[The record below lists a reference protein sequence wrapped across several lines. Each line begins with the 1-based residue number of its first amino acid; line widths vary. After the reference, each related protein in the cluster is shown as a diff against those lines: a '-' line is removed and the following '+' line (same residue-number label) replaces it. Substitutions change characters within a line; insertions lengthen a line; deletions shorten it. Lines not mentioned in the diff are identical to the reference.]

1 MIAGAVVLILGLI
14 FTLRPAPSTP
24 VPRARQAPARRP
36 HRSRSVRNMENTK
49 AGLLETLD
57 TRDIGRFYIYLA
69 VLATIGGFLF
79 GFDSSN
85 IGSALV
91 FLPFKLTPLAIGII
105 VAGASLGSF
114 VGALAAG
121 PLTDRFGRK
130 SLLLV
135 DSALFAIGSL
145 VSAFAF
151 EPVTLIIGRL
161 IIGIAIGAD
170 SAIATAYI
178 SEFAPK
184 KRRGSLA
191 IIQQWMITIGILAAY
206 VIAVIVLLIAPG
218 AASTVDWR
226 ILLGIGFIPAI
237 ISLLMRARMPESP
250 RWLLEHGREA
260 KAIKAFQ
267 TLGLEATAEEV
278 HAEAV
283 AVRADK
289 ERMEAKTQWTKPVK
303 RALVIVCVFFIL
315 QQITGINV
323 AFYYGPHLLQPY
335 FAGPGTPAVQS
346 EVYGVYAAGILAV
359 VNVIA
364 TYFAFRFID
373 SIGRRRL
380 AMAAYIGMAVFLL
393 IGSYGASFLHGVPQ
407 LVVIMVGFSL
417 FIACFAIGIG
427 GTGWLLQGEVF
438 PTAVRGR
445 ASGIG
450 AAVDWLANYGLVLVF
465 PILQAGIGLGWVMI
479 IFAILCIIGI
489 LFVYFFLPETK
500 GQSVEEIVQLFD
512 GPVNRK
518 DPSRPSMAHR

>member
-1 MIAGAVVLILGLI
+1 
-14 FTLRPAPSTP
+14 
-24 VPRARQAPARRP
+24 
-36 HRSRSVRNMENTK
+36 MENTK
-49 AGLLETLD
+49 AGLLEALD

-91 FLPFKLTPLAIGII
+91 FLPFKLSPLAIGVI

-130 SLLLV
+130 SLLLI
-135 DSALFAIGSL
+135 DSGLFALGSL
-145 VSAFAF
+145 ISAFAF

-184 KRRGSLA
+184 RRRGSLA

-206 VIAVIVLLIAPG
+206 VIAVIVLWIAPG
-218 AASTVDWR
+218 TATTVDWR

-237 ISLLMRARMPESP
+237 ISLAMRAKMPESP
-250 RWLLEHGREA
+250 RWLLERGKED
-260 KAIKAFQ
+260 KALKAFQ
-267 TLGLEATAEEV
+267 TLGVEGVTPAQV
-278 HAEAV
+278 HAEAM
-283 AVRADK
+283 AAH
-289 ERMEAKTQWTKPVK
+289 EAKVRVEHQTKWTRPVK
-303 RALVIVCVFFIL
+303 RALIIVSVFFIL

-323 AFYYGPHLLQPY
+323 AFYYGPHLLTPY
-335 FAGPGTPAVQS
+335 FAGHGTSAIQS
-346 EVYGVYAAGILAV
+346 EISGVIAAGILAV

-373 SIGRRRL
+373 TVGRRRL
-380 AMAAYIGMAVFLL
+380 AIGAYIGMAVFLV
-393 IGSYGASFLHGVPQ
+393 IGAWGASFLSGVAQ
-407 LVVIMVGFSL
+407 LIVIMIGFAL
-417 FIACFAIGIG
+417 FISCFAIGIG
-427 GTGWLLQGEVF
+427 GTGWLLQGEVV
-438 PTAVRGR
+438 PTSVRGR

-450 AAVDWLANYGLVLVF
+450 AAVDWLANYGLVLAF
-465 PILQAGIGLGWVMI
+465 PLMQVGIGLGWTMI
-479 IFAILCIIGI
+479 VFAILCVVGI
-489 LFVYFFLPETK
+489 FFVYFFLPETK
-500 GQSVEEIVQLFD
+500 GKSVEEVVQLFD
-512 GPVNRK
+512 GPVNRE
-518 DPSRPSMAHR
+518 DPSTPSMARG

>member
-1 MIAGAVVLILGLI
+1 
-14 FTLRPAPSTP
+14 
-24 VPRARQAPARRP
+24 
-36 HRSRSVRNMENTK
+36 MENTK
-49 AGLLETLD
+49 AGLLEALD

-91 FLPFKLTPLAIGII
+91 FLPFTLSPLAIGII
-105 VAGASLGSF
+105 VGGASLGSF

-135 DSALFAIGSL
+135 DSGLFALGSL
-145 VSAFAF
+145 ISALAF

-184 KRRGSLA
+184 RRRGSLA

-206 VIAVIVLLIAPG
+206 VIAIIVLWIAPG
-218 AASTVDWR
+218 AATTWDWR

-237 ISLLMRARMPESP
+237 ISLAMRARMPESP
-250 RWLLEHGREA
+250 RWLLERGKED
-260 KAIKAFQ
+260 KALKAFQ
-267 TLGLEATAEEV
+267 ILGLDATPAQV
-278 HAEAV
+278 HAEAM
-283 AVRADK
+283 AAH
-289 ERMEAKTQWTKPVK
+289 EAKVRVERQTKWTRPVK
-303 RALVIVCVFFIL
+303 RALLVVCVFFIL

-323 AFYYGPHLLQPY
+323 AFYYGPHLLTPY
-335 FAGPGTPAVQS
+335 FAGHGTSAIQS
-346 EVYGVYAAGILAV
+346 EISGVIAAGILAV

-373 SIGRRRL
+373 TVGRRRL
-380 AMAAYIGMAVFLL
+380 AIGAYIGMAVFLV
-393 IGSYGASFLHGVPQ
+393 IGAWGASFLSGVPQ
-407 LVVIMVGFSL
+407 LIVIMVGFAL
-417 FIACFAIGIG
+417 FISCFAIGIG

-438 PTAVRGR
+438 PTEVRGR

-450 AAVDWLANYGLVLVF
+450 AAVDWLANYGLILAF
-465 PILQAGIGLGWVMI
+465 PLMQVGIGLGWTMI
-479 IFAILCIIGI
+479 VFAILCVVGI
-489 LFVYFFLPETK
+489 FFVYFFLPETK
-500 GQSVEEIVQLFD
+500 GKSVEEVVQLFD
-512 GPVNRK
+512 GPVNRR
-518 DPSRPSMAHR
+518 DPSTPSLAARH

>member
-1 MIAGAVVLILGLI
+1 
-14 FTLRPAPSTP
+14 
-24 VPRARQAPARRP
+24 
-36 HRSRSVRNMENTK
+36 MEKTE

-91 FLPFKLTPLAIGII
+91 FLPFKLSPLAIGII

-114 VGALAAG
+114 AGALAAG
-121 PLTDRFGRK
+121 PLTDKFGRK

-135 DSALFAIGSL
+135 DSALFAVGSL
-145 VSAFAF
+145 ISAFAF
-151 EPVTLIIGRL
+151 EPVTLAIGRL

-184 KRRGSLA
+184 RRRGSLS

-206 VIAVIVLLIAPG
+206 VFAIIVLSIAPG
-218 AASTVDWR
+218 AATSVDWR
-226 ILLGIGFIPAI
+226 ILLGIGFVPAI

-250 RWLLEHGREA
+250 RWLLEHGKEE
-260 KAIKAFQ
+260 KAIKAFE
-267 TLGLEATAEEV
+267 TLGIQATPEQVHREASEVRTETLRLEG
-278 HAEAV
+278 
-283 AVRADK
+283 
-289 ERMEAKTQWTKPVK
+289 KTRWTPSVK
-303 RALVIVCVFFIL
+303 RALIVVCVFFIL

-323 AFYYGPHLLQPY
+323 AFYYGPHLLTPY
-335 FAGPGTPAVQS
+335 FAHPGTPAVQA
-346 EVYGVYAAGILAV
+346 EIFGVIAAGILAV
-359 VNVIA
+359 VNVIS

-373 SIGRRRL
+373 TIGRRRL
-380 AMAAYIGMAVFLL
+380 AIGAYIGMTVFL
-393 IGSYGASFLHGVPQ
+393 IVGAYGASFMSGMPQ
-407 LVVIMVGFSL
+407 LVVIMIGFSL

-450 AAVDWLANYGLVLVF
+450 AAVDWLANYGLVLAF
-465 PILQAGIGLGWVMI
+465 PLMQAGFGLGWTMI
-479 IFAILCIIGI
+479 VFAALCVVGV

-500 GQSVEEIVQLFD
+500 GHSVEEIGRLFD

-518 DPSRPSMAHR
+518 DPSQPSMSR

>member
-1 MIAGAVVLILGLI
+1 
-14 FTLRPAPSTP
+14 
-24 VPRARQAPARRP
+24 
-36 HRSRSVRNMENTK
+36 MENTK
-49 AGLLETLD
+49 AGLLEALD

-91 FLPFKLTPLAIGII
+91 FLPFKLSPLAIGVI

-130 SLLLV
+130 SLLLI
-135 DSALFAIGSL
+135 DSGLFALGSL
-145 VSAFAF
+145 ISAFAF

-184 KRRGSLA
+184 RRRGSLA

-206 VIAVIVLLIAPG
+206 VIAVIVLWIAPG
-218 AASTVDWR
+218 TATTVDWR

-237 ISLLMRARMPESP
+237 ISLAMRAKMPESP
-250 RWLLEHGREA
+250 RWLLERGKED
-260 KAIKAFQ
+260 KALKAFQ
-267 TLGLEATAEEV
+267 TLGVEGVTPAQV
-278 HAEAV
+278 HAEAM
-283 AVRADK
+283 AAH
-289 ERMEAKTQWTKPVK
+289 EAKVRVEHQTKWTRPVK
-303 RALVIVCVFFIL
+303 RALIIVCVFFIL

-323 AFYYGPHLLQPY
+323 AFYYGPHLLTPY
-335 FAGPGTPAVQS
+335 FAGHGTSAIQS
-346 EVYGVYAAGILAV
+346 EVSGVIAAGILAV

-373 SIGRRRL
+373 TVGRRRL
-380 AMAAYIGMAVFLL
+380 AIGAYIGMAVFLVV
-393 IGSYGASFLHGVPQ
+393 GAWGASFLSGVAQ
-407 LVVIMVGFSL
+407 LIVVMIGFAL
-417 FIACFAIGIG
+417 FISCFAIGIG

-438 PTAVRGR
+438 PTEVRGR

-450 AAVDWLANYGLVLVF
+450 AAVDWLANYGLVLAF
-465 PILQAGIGLGWVMI
+465 PLMQVGIGLGWTMI
-479 IFAILCIIGI
+479 VFAALCVVGIF
-489 LFVYFFLPETK
+489 FVYFFLPETK
-500 GQSVEEIVQLFD
+500 GKSVEEVVQLFD

-518 DPSRPSMAHR
+518 DPSTPSMARR

>member
-1 MIAGAVVLILGLI
+1 
-14 FTLRPAPSTP
+14 
-24 VPRARQAPARRP
+24 
-36 HRSRSVRNMENTK
+36 MESK
-49 AGLLETLD
+49 QAGLLATLD

-91 FLPFKLTPLAIGII
+91 FLPFTLSPIAIGII
-105 VAGASLGSF
+105 VGGASLGSF

-130 SLLLV
+130 SLLLA
-135 DSALFAIGSL
+135 DSALFALGSL
-145 VSAFAF
+145 ISAFAF
-151 EPVTLIIGRL
+151 EPTTLIVGRV

-206 VIAVIVLLIAPG
+206 VIAVIVLAIAPG

-226 ILLGIGFIPAI
+226 ILLGIGFIPAV

-250 RWLLEHGREA
+250 RWLLEHGRQD
-260 KAIKAFQ
+260 KALKAFH
-267 TLGLEATAEEV
+267 TLGLEATAEQV
-278 HAEAV
+278 QAEA
-283 AVRADK
+283 AMVRREQ
-289 ERMEAKTQWTKPVK
+289 ERIAGRTQWTKPVR

-323 AFYYGPHLLQPY
+323 AFYYGPHLLEPY
-335 FAGPGTPAVQS
+335 FTGPGTSAVQA
-346 EVYGVYAAGILAV
+346 EIFGVFAAGILAV

-364 TYFAFRFID
+364 TYFAYRFID
-373 SIGRRRL
+373 TIGRRRL
-380 AMAAYIGMAVFLL
+380 AISAYIGMIVFLL
-393 IGSYGASFLHGVPQ
+393 IGSYGASFMSGVPQ
-407 LVVIMVGFSL
+407 LIVIMVGFGL

-465 PILQAGIGLGWVMI
+465 PILQVGLGLGWVMV
-479 IFAILCIIGI
+479 IFAVLCAVGVV
-489 LFVYFFLPETK
+489 FVYLFLPETK
-500 GQSVEEIVQLFD
+500 GKSVEEITQLFD

-518 DPSRPSMAHR
+518 DPSQPAPARF

>member
-1 MIAGAVVLILGLI
+1 MQ
-14 FTLRPAPSTP
+14 S
-24 VPRARQAPARRP
+24 
-36 HRSRSVRNMENTK
+36 TK

-69 VLATIGGFLF
+69 ILATIGGFLF

-91 FLPFKLTPLAIGII
+91 FLPFKLSPLAIGII
-105 VAGASLGSF
+105 VGGASLGSF
-114 VGALAAG
+114 VGAIAAG

-135 DSALFAIGSL
+135 DSGLFALGSL
-145 VSAFAF
+145 ISAFAF
-151 EPVTLIIGRL
+151 EPTTLIIGRV

-184 KRRGSLA
+184 RRRGSLS

-206 VIAVIVLLIAPG
+206 VIAVIVLEVAPK
-218 AASTVDWR
+218 AASTIDWR
-226 ILLGIGFIPAI
+226 ILLGVGFIPAI
-237 ISLLMRARMPESP
+237 ISLLLRARMPESP
-250 RWLLEHGREA
+250 RWLLERGLEE
-260 KAIKAFQ
+260 KALKAFQ
-267 TLGLEATAEEV
+267 TLGVEATAEQV
-278 HAEAV
+278 HAEAE
-283 AVRADK
+283 AARAQMQ
-289 ERMEAKTQWTKPVK
+289 RATSKTKWTPPVK
-303 RALVIVCVFFIL
+303 RALVIVCVFFIF

-323 AFYYGPHLLQPY
+323 AFYYGPHLLTPY
-335 FAGPGTPAVQS
+335 FTHPGTSMVQS
-346 EVYGVYAAGILAV
+346 EVFGVIAAGILAV

-373 SIGRRRL
+373 TVGRRRL
-380 AMAAYIGMAVFLL
+380 AIGAYIGMAVFLL
-393 IGSYGASFLHGVPQ
+393 IGSYGASFLSGVPQ
-407 LVVIMVGFSL
+407 LIVIMVGFAL

-438 PTAVRGR
+438 PTTVRGR

-450 AAVDWLANYGLVLVF
+450 AAVDWLANYGLVLAF
-465 PILQAGIGLGWVMI
+465 PIMQAGIGLGWVMI
-479 IFAILCIIGI
+479 VFAGLCVIGV

-500 GQSVEEIVQLFD
+500 GHSVDEIVRLFD

-518 DPSRPSMAHR
+518 DPGQPSASARS

>member
-1 MIAGAVVLILGLI
+1 
-14 FTLRPAPSTP
+14 
-24 VPRARQAPARRP
+24 
-36 HRSRSVRNMENTK
+36 
-49 AGLLETLD
+49 
-57 TRDIGRFYIYLA
+57 
-69 VLATIGGFLF
+69 
-79 GFDSSN
+79 
-85 IGSALV
+85 
-91 FLPFKLTPLAIGII
+91 
-105 VAGASLGSF
+105 
-114 VGALAAG
+114 
-121 PLTDRFGRK
+121 
-130 SLLLV
+130 
-135 DSALFAIGSL
+135 
-145 VSAFAF
+145 
-151 EPVTLIIGRL
+151 
-161 IIGIAIGAD
+161 
-170 SAIATAYI
+170 
-178 SEFAPK
+178 
-184 KRRGSLA
+184 
-191 IIQQWMITIGILAAY
+191 
-206 VIAVIVLLIAPG
+206 
-218 AASTVDWR
+218 
-226 ILLGIGFIPAI
+226 
-237 ISLLMRARMPESP
+237 
-250 RWLLEHGREA
+250 
-260 KAIKAFQ
+260 
-267 TLGLEATAEEV
+267 
-278 HAEAV
+278 
-283 AVRADK
+283 
-289 ERMEAKTQWTKPVK
+289 MEAKTQWTKPVK

>member
-1 MIAGAVVLILGLI
+1 
-14 FTLRPAPSTP
+14 
-24 VPRARQAPARRP
+24 
-36 HRSRSVRNMENTK
+36 MENTE
-49 AGLLETLD
+49 AGLLKTLD

-91 FLPFKLTPLAIGII
+91 FLPFKLGPVAIGII

-130 SLLLV
+130 SLLLA

-151 EPVTLIIGRL
+151 EPTTLTIGRL

-184 KRRGSLA
+184 RRRGSLA

-206 VIAVIVLLIAPG
+206 VIAVIVLWIAPG
-218 AASTVDWR
+218 VASTVDWR
-226 ILLGIGFIPAI
+226 IMLGVGFIPAI
-237 ISLLMRARMPESP
+237 ISLIMRARMPESP
-250 RWLLEHGREA
+250 RWLLERGKED
-260 KAIKAFQ
+260 KALQAFH
-267 TLGLEATAEEV
+267 TLGLDDVTAEQV
-278 HAEAV
+278 HAEA
-283 AVRADK
+283 ALVRREK
-289 ERMEAKTQWTKPVK
+289 QRIEGQTQWTRPVK

-335 FAGPGTPAVQS
+335 FTHPGTTAV
-346 EVYGVYAAGILAV
+346 EAEIYGVIAAGILAV

-373 SIGRRRL
+373 SVGRRRL
-380 AMAAYIGMAVFLL
+380 AIGAYIGMAVFLL
-393 IGSYGASFLHGVPQ
+393 VGSYGASYLSGVPQ
-407 LVVIMVGFSL
+407 LIVVMVGFAL

-450 AAVDWLANYGLVLVF
+450 AAVDWLAKYGLVLAF
-465 PILQAGIGLGWVMI
+465 PIMQAGIGLGWVMI
-479 IFAILCIIGI
+479 VFAALCVIGI
-489 LFVYFFLPETK
+489 FFVYFFLPETK
-500 GQSVEEIVQLFD
+500 GHSVEEVVRLFD

-518 DPSRPSMAHR
+518 DPGQPVMSR

>member
-1 MIAGAVVLILGLI
+1 
-14 FTLRPAPSTP
+14 
-24 VPRARQAPARRP
+24 
-36 HRSRSVRNMENTK
+36 MENTK

-91 FLPFKLTPLAIGII
+91 FLPFKLGPLAIGII

-130 SLLLV
+130 ALLLV
-135 DSALFAIGSL
+135 DSALFAVGSL
-145 VSAFAF
+145 ISAFAF
-151 EPVTLIIGRL
+151 EPVTLTIGRL

-184 KRRGSLA
+184 RRRGSLA

-206 VIAVIVLLIAPG
+206 VIAVIVLSIAPG
-218 AASTVDWR
+218 AATTVDWR

-237 ISLLMRARMPESP
+237 VSLLMRARMPESP
-250 RWLLEHGREA
+250 RWLLERGKEE

-267 TLGLEATAEEV
+267 TLGLEATPEQV
-278 HAEAV
+278 HAEASH
-283 AVRADK
+283 VRT
-289 ERMEAKTQWTKPVK
+289 ETLRLSGQTRWTPPVK

-323 AFYYGPHLLQPY
+323 AFYYGPHLLTPY
-335 FAGPGTPAVQS
+335 FTHPGTTAVQA
-346 EVYGVYAAGILAV
+346 EIFGVIAAGILAV

-373 SIGRRRL
+373 SVGRRRL
-380 AMAAYIGMAVFLL
+380 AIGAYIGMAVFLVV
-393 IGSYGASFLHGVPQ
+393 GAYGASFLHGVAQ
-407 LVVIMVGFSL
+407 LVVVMVGFAL
-417 FIACFAIGIG
+417 FISCFAIGIG

-450 AAVDWLANYGLVLVF
+450 AAVDWLANYGLVLAF
-465 PILQAGIGLGWVMI
+465 PLMQVGIGLGWTMI
-479 IFAILCIIGI
+479 VFAVLCVVGIF
-489 LFVYFFLPETK
+489 FVYFFLPETK
-500 GQSVEEIVQLFD
+500 GHSVEEVVRLFE

-518 DPSRPSMAHR
+518 DPSQPSVVR

>member
-1 MIAGAVVLILGLI
+1 
-14 FTLRPAPSTP
+14 
-24 VPRARQAPARRP
+24 
-36 HRSRSVRNMENTK
+36 MENSTQG
-49 AGLLETLD
+49 GLLQALD

-91 FLPFKLTPLAIGII
+91 FLPFKLGPVATGII

-130 SLLLV
+130 SLLLA
-135 DSALFAIGSL
+135 DSALFAVGSI

-151 EPVTLIIGRL
+151 EPVTLTVGRV

-184 KRRGSLA
+184 RRRGSLA

-206 VIAVIVLLIAPG
+206 VIAVIVLWIAPK
-218 AASTVDWR
+218 AATTVDWR
-226 ILLGIGFIPAI
+226 VMLGIGFIPAI
-237 ISLLMRARMPESP
+237 ISLVMRARMPESP
-250 RWLLEHGREA
+250 RWLLEHGNED
-260 KAIKAFQ
+260 KALKAFHL
-267 TLGLEATAEEV
+267 LGLEATSEQV
-278 HAEAV
+278 HAEAL
-283 AVRADK
+283 AVRAEE
-289 ERMEAKTQWTKPVK
+289 ERVAGQTRWTKPVR

-323 AFYYGPHLLQPY
+323 AFYYGPHLLTPY
-335 FAGPGTPAVQS
+335 FVHPGTSAVQS
-346 EVYGVYAAGILAV
+346 EIFGVIAAGILAV

-373 SIGRRRL
+373 SVGRRRL
-380 AMAAYIGMAVFLL
+380 AIGAYIGMAVFLL
-393 IGSYGASFLHGVPQ
+393 VGSYGASFLSGMAQ
-407 LVVIMVGFSL
+407 LLVVMIGFGL

-450 AAVDWLANYGLVLVF
+450 AAVDWLANYGLVLAF
-465 PILQAGIGLGWVMI
+465 PIMQVGMGLGWTMI
-479 IFAILCIIGI
+479 VFAVLCVIGI
-489 LFVYFFLPETK
+489 AFVYFFLPETK
-500 GQSVEEIVQLFD
+500 GHSVEQVVQLFD

-518 DPSRPSMAHR
+518 DPSRPSTSR

>member
-1 MIAGAVVLILGLI
+1 
-14 FTLRPAPSTP
+14 
-24 VPRARQAPARRP
+24 
-36 HRSRSVRNMENTK
+36 MENTK

-91 FLPFKLTPLAIGII
+91 FLPFKLSPLAIGII

-114 VGALAAG
+114 AGALAAG

-135 DSALFAIGSL
+135 DSALFALGSL
-145 VSAFAF
+145 ISAFAF
-151 EPVTLIIGRL
+151 EPVTLTIGRL

-184 KRRGSLA
+184 RRRGSLS

-206 VIAVIVLLIAPG
+206 VIAIIVLAIAPG
-218 AASTVDWR
+218 AAKTLDWR

-250 RWLLEHGREA
+250 RWLLEHGQEE
-260 KAIKAFQ
+260 KAIKAFKI
-267 TLGLEATAEEV
+267 LGIEATPEQV
-278 HAEAV
+278 HAEASD
-283 AVRADK
+283 VRT
-289 ERMEAKTQWTKPVK
+289 ETLRLEGKTRWTPSVK
-303 RALVIVCVFFIL
+303 RALIVVCVFFIL

-323 AFYYGPHLLQPY
+323 AFYYGPHLLTPY
-335 FAGPGTPAVQS
+335 FAHPGTAVVQS
-346 EVYGVYAAGILAV
+346 EIFGVIAAGILAV
-359 VNVIA
+359 VNVIS

-373 SIGRRRL
+373 SVGRRKL
-380 AMAAYIGMAVFLL
+380 AIGAYIGMTVFLL
-393 IGSYGASFLHGVPQ
+393 VGAYGASFMSGVPQ
-407 LVVIMVGFSL
+407 LIVIMVGFSL

-450 AAVDWLANYGLVLVF
+450 AAVDWLANYGLVLAF
-465 PILQAGIGLGWVMI
+465 PLMQAGFGLGWTMI
-479 IFAILCIIGI
+479 VFAGLCVVGV

-500 GQSVEEIVQLFD
+500 GHSVEEIGRLFE

-518 DPSRPSMAHR
+518 DPSQPSQPSMAR

>member
-1 MIAGAVVLILGLI
+1 
-14 FTLRPAPSTP
+14 
-24 VPRARQAPARRP
+24 
-36 HRSRSVRNMENTK
+36 MENTK
-49 AGLLETLD
+49 AGLLEALD

-91 FLPFKLTPLAIGII
+91 FLPFKLGPVAIGII

-130 SLLLV
+130 SLLLA

-145 VSAFAF
+145 ISAFAF
-151 EPVTLIIGRL
+151 EPVTLTIGRL

-184 KRRGSLA
+184 RRRGSLA

-206 VIAVIVLLIAPG
+206 VIAVIVLGIAPG

-226 ILLGIGFIPAI
+226 IMLGIGFIPAI
-237 ISLLMRARMPESP
+237 ISLIMRARMPESP
-250 RWLLEHGREA
+250 RWLLEHGKEE
-260 KAIKAFQ
+260 KAIKAFEL
-267 TLGLEATAEEV
+267 LGMEATAEQV
-278 HAEAV
+278 HEEAL
-283 AVRADK
+283 AVRAEQ
-289 ERMEAKTQWTKPVK
+289 ERVAGQSLWTKPVR

-323 AFYYGPHLLQPY
+323 AFYYGPHLLTPY
-335 FAGPGTPAVQS
+335 FVHPGTSAVQS
-346 EVYGVYAAGILAV
+346 EIYGVIAAGILAV

-380 AMAAYIGMAVFLL
+380 AIGAYIGMAVFLL
-393 IGSYGASFLHGVPQ
+393 VGSYGASFLSGVPQ
-407 LVVIMVGFSL
+407 LVVVMVGFAL

-465 PILQAGIGLGWVMI
+465 PIMQVGMGLGWTMI
-479 IFAILCIIGI
+479 VFAALCVIGI
-489 LFVYFFLPETK
+489 FFVYFFLPETK
-500 GQSVEEIVQLFD
+500 GHSVEQVVRLFE

-518 DPSRPSMAHR
+518 NPSEPSVTR

>member
-1 MIAGAVVLILGLI
+1 
-14 FTLRPAPSTP
+14 
-24 VPRARQAPARRP
+24 
-36 HRSRSVRNMENTK
+36 MENTK

-91 FLPFKLTPLAIGII
+91 FLPFTLSPLAVGII

-135 DSALFAIGSL
+135 DSALFAVGSL
-145 VSAFAF
+145 ISAFAF
-151 EPVTLIIGRL
+151 EPVTLTIGRL

-184 KRRGSLA
+184 RRRGSLA
-191 IIQQWMITIGILAAY
+191 IIQQWMITIGILVAY
-206 VIAVIVLLIAPG
+206 VIAVIVLWIAPG
-218 AASTVDWR
+218 AAKTVDWR

-237 ISLLMRARMPESP
+237 ISLVMRARMPESP
-250 RWLLEHGREA
+250 RWLLERGFEQ
-260 KAIKAFQ
+260 KAIKAFA
-267 TLGLEATAEEV
+267 TLGVEATPAQV
-278 HAEAV
+278 HAEANE
-283 AVRADK
+283 VRT
-289 ERMEAKTQWTKPVK
+289 ETLRLEGKTRWTPPVK
-303 RALVIVCVFFIL
+303 RALIIVCVFFIL

-323 AFYYGPHLLQPY
+323 AFYYGPHLLTPY
-335 FAGPGTPAVQS
+335 FTHPGTPAVQA
-346 EVYGVYAAGILAV
+346 EIFGVVAAGILAI
-359 VNVIA
+359 VNVIS

-373 SIGRRRL
+373 SVGRRKL
-380 AMAAYIGMAVFLL
+380 AIGAYIGMAVFLVV
-393 IGSYGASFLHGVPQ
+393 GAYGASFMSGVPQ
-407 LVVIMVGFSL
+407 LIVIMVGFSL

-438 PTAVRGR
+438 PTSVRGR

-450 AAVDWLANYGLVLVF
+450 AAVDWLANYGLVLAF
-465 PILQAGIGLGWVMI
+465 PLMQVGIGLGWTMI
-479 IFAILCIIGI
+479 VFAVLCVVGI

-500 GQSVEEIVQLFD
+500 GHSVDEIVRLFE

-518 DPSRPSMAHR
+518 DPSKPSQPSMTR

>member
-1 MIAGAVVLILGLI
+1 
-14 FTLRPAPSTP
+14 
-24 VPRARQAPARRP
+24 
-36 HRSRSVRNMENTK
+36 MENTE
-49 AGLLETLD
+49 AGLLKTLD

-91 FLPFKLTPLAIGII
+91 FLPFKLGPVAIGII

-130 SLLLV
+130 SLLLA

-151 EPVTLIIGRL
+151 EPTTLTIGRL

-184 KRRGSLA
+184 RRRGSLA

-206 VIAVIVLLIAPG
+206 VIAVIVLWIAPG
-218 AASTVDWR
+218 VASTVDWR
-226 ILLGIGFIPAI
+226 IMLGVGFIPAI
-237 ISLLMRARMPESP
+237 ISLIMRARMPESP
-250 RWLLEHGREA
+250 RWLLERGKED
-260 KAIKAFQ
+260 KALQAFH
-267 TLGLEATAEEV
+267 TLGLDDVTAEQV
-278 HAEAV
+278 HAEA
-283 AVRADK
+283 ALVRREK
-289 ERMEAKTQWTKPVK
+289 EQIQGQTQWTKPVK

-335 FAGPGTPAVQS
+335 FTHPGTTAV
-346 EVYGVYAAGILAV
+346 EAEIYGVIAAGILAV

-380 AMAAYIGMAVFLL
+380 AIGAYIGMAVFLL
-393 IGSYGASFLHGVPQ
+393 VGSYGASFLSGIPQ
-407 LVVIMVGFSL
+407 LIVVMVGFAL

-450 AAVDWLANYGLVLVF
+450 AAVDWLANYGLVLAF
-465 PILQAGIGLGWVMI
+465 PIMQVGFGLGWTMI
-479 IFAILCIIGI
+479 VFAVLCVVGIF
-489 LFVYFFLPETK
+489 FVYFFLPETK
-500 GQSVEEIVQLFD
+500 GHSVEQVVHLFE

-518 DPSRPSMAHR
+518 NPGEPSVTR

>member
-1 MIAGAVVLILGLI
+1 
-14 FTLRPAPSTP
+14 
-24 VPRARQAPARRP
+24 
-36 HRSRSVRNMENTK
+36 MENTK

-91 FLPFKLTPLAIGII
+91 FLPFKLGPLAIGII

-130 SLLLV
+130 ALLLV

-145 VSAFAF
+145 ISAFAF
-151 EPVTLIIGRL
+151 EPVTLTIGRL

-184 KRRGSLA
+184 RRRGSLA

-206 VIAVIVLLIAPG
+206 VIAVIVLSIAPR
-218 AASTVDWR
+218 AATTVDWR

-237 ISLLMRARMPESP
+237 VSLLMRARMPESP
-250 RWLLEHGREA
+250 RWLLERGKED
-260 KAIKAFQ
+260 KAVKAFQ
-267 TLGLEATAEEV
+267 TLGLDATPEQV
-278 HAEAV
+278 HAEASF
-283 AVRADK
+283 VRT
-289 ERMEAKTQWTKPVK
+289 ETLRLSGQTRWTPPVK
-303 RALVIVCVFFIL
+303 RALVIVCVFFVL

-323 AFYYGPHLLQPY
+323 AFYYGPHLLTPY
-335 FAGPGTPAVQS
+335 FTHPGTSAVQS
-346 EVYGVYAAGILAV
+346 EIFGVIAAGILAV

-373 SIGRRRL
+373 SVGRRRL
-380 AMAAYIGMAVFLL
+380 AIGAYIGMAVFLVV
-393 IGSYGASFLHGVPQ
+393 GAYGASFLHGVAQ
-407 LVVIMVGFSL
+407 LVVVMVGFAL
-417 FIACFAIGIG
+417 FISCFAIGIG

-465 PILQAGIGLGWVMI
+465 PLMQVGIGLGWTMI
-479 IFAILCIIGI
+479 VFAVLCVVGVF
-489 LFVYFFLPETK
+489 FVYFFLPETK
-500 GQSVEEIVQLFD
+500 GHSVEEVVRLFE

-518 DPSRPSMAHR
+518 DPSQPSVVR

>member
-1 MIAGAVVLILGLI
+1 
-14 FTLRPAPSTP
+14 
-24 VPRARQAPARRP
+24 
-36 HRSRSVRNMENTK
+36 MENTK

-69 VLATIGGFLF
+69 ILATIGGFLF

-91 FLPFKLTPLAIGII
+91 FLPFKLGPLAIGII

-130 SLLLV
+130 ALLLV
-135 DSALFAIGSL
+135 DSALFAVGSL
-145 VSAFAF
+145 ISAFAF
-151 EPVTLIIGRL
+151 EPVTLTIGRL

-178 SEFAPK
+178 AEFAPK
-184 KRRGSLA
+184 RRRGSLA

-206 VIAVIVLLIAPG
+206 VIAVIVLAIAPH
-218 AASTVDWR
+218 AATTVDWR
-226 ILLGIGFIPAI
+226 ILLGVGFIPAI
-237 ISLLMRARMPESP
+237 VSLLMRARMPESP
-250 RWLLEHGREA
+250 RWLLERGKEE

-267 TLGLEATAEEV
+267 TLGLDATPEQV
-278 HAEAV
+278 HAEASF
-283 AVRADK
+283 VRT
-289 ERMEAKTQWTKPVK
+289 ETLRLSGQTRWTPPVK

-323 AFYYGPHLLQPY
+323 AFYYGPHLLTPY
-335 FAGPGTPAVQS
+335 FTHPGTSAVQA
-346 EVYGVYAAGILAV
+346 EIFGVIAAGILAV

-380 AMAAYIGMAVFLL
+380 AIGAYIGMAVFLVV
-393 IGSYGASFLHGVPQ
+393 GAYGASFLHGVPQ
-407 LVVIMVGFSL
+407 LIVIMVGFAL
-417 FIACFAIGIG
+417 FISCFAIGIG

-450 AAVDWLANYGLVLVF
+450 AAVDWLANYGLVLAF
-465 PILQAGIGLGWVMI
+465 PLMQVGIGLGWTMI
-479 IFAILCIIGI
+479 VFAVLCVIGI
-489 LFVYFFLPETK
+489 FFVYFFLPETK
-500 GQSVEEIVQLFD
+500 GHSVEEVVRLFE

-518 DPSRPSMAHR
+518 DPSQPSVVR

>member
-1 MIAGAVVLILGLI
+1 ME
-14 FTLRPAPSTP
+14 STKP
-24 VPRARQAPARRP
+24 
-36 HRSRSVRNMENTK
+36 
-49 AGLLETLD
+49 GLLEALD

-91 FLPFKLTPLAIGII
+91 FLPFTLGPVAIGII

-130 SLLLV
+130 SLLLI
-135 DSALFAIGSL
+135 DSGLFAVGSL
-145 VSAFAF
+145 ISAFAF
-151 EPVTLIIGRL
+151 EPVTLTIGRL

-184 KRRGSLA
+184 RRRGSLA
-191 IIQQWMITIGILAAY
+191 IIQQWMITIGILSAY
-206 VIAVIVLLIAPG
+206 VIAVVVLLIAPG

-237 ISLLMRARMPESP
+237 VSLIMRARMPESP
-250 RWLLEHGREA
+250 RWLLERGKEE
-260 KAIKAFQ
+260 KAVKAFG
-267 TLGLEATAEEV
+267 TLGLEVTPEQV
-278 HAEAV
+278 HAEAL
-283 AVRADK
+283 AVHEEK
-289 ERMEAKTQWTKPVK
+289 ERTVGQTQWTKPVR
-303 RALVIVCVFFIL
+303 RALLIVCVFFVL

-323 AFYYGPHLLQPY
+323 AFYYGPHLLTPY
-335 FAGPGTPAVQS
+335 FAHPGTSAVQS
-346 EVYGVYAAGILAV
+346 EVFGVYAAGILAV
-359 VNVIA
+359 VNVVA

-380 AMAAYIGMAVFLL
+380 AIGAYTGMTLFLL
-393 IGSYGASFLHGVPQ
+393 IGAYGASFMSGVPQ
-407 LVVIMVGFSL
+407 LVVIMVAFSL

-450 AAVDWLANYGLVLVF
+450 AAADWLANYALVLVF
-465 PILQAGIGLGWVMI
+465 PILQVGIGLGWVMI
-479 IFAILCIIGI
+479 IFAILCVIGVV
-489 LFVYFFLPETK
+489 FVYFFLPETK
-500 GQSVEEIVQLFD
+500 GHSVEEVVRLFD

-518 DPSRPSMAHR
+518 DPGRPSVGDARPAARA

>member
-1 MIAGAVVLILGLI
+1 
-14 FTLRPAPSTP
+14 
-24 VPRARQAPARRP
+24 
-36 HRSRSVRNMENTK
+36 MENTK

-85 IGSALV
+85 IGSALI
-91 FLPFKLTPLAIGII
+91 FLPFKLGPVAIGII

-130 SLLLV
+130 SLLLI
-135 DSALFAIGSL
+135 DSALFALGSL
-145 VSAFAF
+145 ISAFAF
-151 EPVTLIIGRL
+151 EPTTLTIGRL

-184 KRRGSLA
+184 RRRGSLA

-206 VIAVIVLLIAPG
+206 VIAVIVLSIAPG

-237 ISLLMRARMPESP
+237 ISLIMRARMPESP
-250 RWLLEHGREA
+250 RWLLEHGKEE
-260 KAIKAFQ
+260 KAVKAFHL
-267 TLGLEATAEEV
+267 LGLEASPEQV

-283 AVRADK
+283 AVRTEQ
-289 ERMEAKTQWTKPVK
+289 ERVAGRTQWTKPVK

-323 AFYYGPHLLQPY
+323 AFYYGPHLLTPY
-335 FAGPGTPAVQS
+335 FTHPGTSPVQA
-346 EVYGVYAAGILAV
+346 EILGVIAAGILAV

-373 SIGRRRL
+373 SVGRRRL
-380 AMAAYIGMAVFLL
+380 AIGAYIGMAVFLL
-393 IGSYGASFLHGVPQ
+393 IGSYGASFLSGVPQ
-407 LVVIMVGFSL
+407 LIVIMVGFGL

-450 AAVDWLANYGLVLVF
+450 AAVDWLANYGLVLAF
-465 PILQAGIGLGWVMI
+465 PIMQVGIGLGWTMI
-479 IFAILCIIGI
+479 LFAVLCVVGIF
-489 LFVYFFLPETK
+489 FVYFFLPETK
-500 GQSVEEIVQLFD
+500 GRSVEEIVRLFD

-518 DPSRPSMAHR
+518 NPSEPSVSR